1 MPLKKAHPDIV
12 FIVKKG
18 VNYYISF
25 QVLHSDL
32 GKLRTQ
38 KNELYQ
44 ENVQLRQ
51 NSKSSDKDLPSPDQ
65 PTSLQM
71 SLEKKLAE
79 TESLYKEE
87 RDSNKVII
95 SAC

>member
-1 MPLKKAHPDIV
+1 MGTP
-12 FIVKKG
+12 
-18 VNYYISF
+18 
-25 QVLHSDL
+25 
-32 GKLRTQ
+32 KLRT
-38 KNELYQ
+38 K
-44 ENVQLRQ
+44 R

-79 TESLYKEE
+79 TESLYEEE